1 MFSAS
6 AQYYDQI
13 YSQLKDYSQE
23 TDRIDALVRR
33 VNPRAA
39 TILDVGCGTGEHA
52 RRLAARGFVVD
63 GLDLDPAFVRI
74 AQTKHQIGRFFEAD
88 MCRFALPS
96 RYDAILCL
104 FSSIGYVRT
113 IDRVRDALGC
123 FRDHLNSRGVIL
135 VEPWFP
141 PGGLDPARVATNV
154 SEAAGVRVVR
164 VSHVEIEGRRSRL
177 FFDYEVSDATGTRRM
192 SERHDLGLFTTSE
205 MIEAFRDVGLDVEHD
220 PDGFTDRG
228 LFIARATP

>member
-13 YSQLKDYSQE
+13 YSQLKDYAQE
-23 TDRIDALVRR
+23 TDRIHTLVRQL
-33 VNPRAA
+33 NPRAA
-39 TILDVGCGTGEHA
+39 TVLDVGCGTGEHA
-52 RRLAARGFVVD
+52 RRLAARGFIVD

-74 AQTKHQIGRFFEAD
+74 AQAKHPMGRFFEAD
-88 MCRFALPS
+88 MCRFALPY

-123 FRDHLNSRGVIL
+123 FRDNLNSRGVIL

-141 PGGLDPARVATNV
+141 PGGLDPVRVATNI
-154 SEAAGVRVVR
+154 SEADGLR
-164 VSHVEIEGRRSRL
+164 GRRAIGRKL
-177 FFDYEVSDATGTRRM
+177 ARR
-192 SERHDLGLFTTSE
+192 T
-205 MIEAFRDVGLDVEHD
+205 
-220 PDGFTDRG
+220 
-228 LFIARATP
+228 ARRRQYRCKNDDSSSSGCH